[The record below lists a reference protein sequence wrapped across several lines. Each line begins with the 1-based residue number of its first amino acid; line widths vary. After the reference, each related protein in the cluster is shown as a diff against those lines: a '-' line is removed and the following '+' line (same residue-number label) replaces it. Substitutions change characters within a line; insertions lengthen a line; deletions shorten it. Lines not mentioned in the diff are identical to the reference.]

1 MRATLRATI
10 HFNLPIVSAKKKDW
24 SFYSCL
30 FFLIVAFADMIKEG
44 VIIPNAYFAII
55 FAFGAGWNGA
65 NLKNN
70 R

>member
-1 MRATLRATI
+1 
-10 HFNLPIVSAKKKDW
+10 VSTKKKDW

-30 FFLIVAFADMIKEG
+30 FFLIVAFVDMIKEG